1 MCSCFLLV
9 YLLQFPLFLVSS
21 QQPCLVWESCGLSWV
36 TRDELEEPGSWLHL
50 HLIQEGRLREGTW
63 IQSPEDPGR
72 MWLFRTYKDRFHHLC
87 LSSCCRRGIL
97 PGYRGWQPRLL
108 RKSCQPALVQHV
120 PVVRMDFWHV
130 WDSASTESTGGVSP
144 GQGQWPDPYLLSV
157 GINIYKYGFSAQRAR
172 LSLSLT
178 WLFGALGKR
187 PS

>member
-1 MCSCFLLV
+1 MGWAELLEM
-9 YLLQFPLFLVSS
+9 SWRS
-21 QQPCLVWESCGLSWV
+21 QEADSISTWSKKGDWGKEHGSRAQKIPAGCGFS
-36 TRDELEEPGSWLHL
+36 
-50 HLIQEGRLREGTW
+50 GRTKT
-63 IQSPEDPGR
+63 D
-72 MWLFRTYKDRFHHLC
+72 FNHLC
-87 LSSCCRRGIL
+87 LSSCCRKGIL

-130 WDSASTESTGGVSP
+130 WDSASAESTGGVSP